1 MGERKVVNKY
11 YPPDFDRAKIAR
23 RRQPKNQQKT
33 ARMIL
38 PMSIRC
44 PTCGN
49 YIYKGTK
56 FNSRKEE
63 VEGETY
69 LGKQILRFYFKCTK
83 CCAEI
88 TFKTDWKNSDYTV
101 ESGAT
106 RNFEPWHCQDEE
118 MHKEK
123 QKKDAEEIGDSMK
136 SLENRTL
143 DSKRRIDIDAGVD
156 ELILLKATQARMS
169 IDALLEANLQRQ
181 LDDQKME
188 ELEDEVLVRSVVFRR
203 SRNPIIK
210 RTHEEEFF
218 EEEDDLVFEN
228 KSLKS

>member
-33 ARMIL
+33 ARMML

-44 PTCGN
+44 PTCG
-49 YIYKGTK
+49 
-56 FNSRKEE
+56 
-63 VEGETY
+63 
-69 LGKQILRFYFKCTK
+69 ILSHGI
-83 CCAEI
+83 A
-88 TFKTDWKNSDYTV
+88 KTRRCIRRSK
-101 ESGAT
+101 
-106 RNFEPWHCQDEE
+106 
-118 MHKEK
+118 
-123 QKKDAEEIGDSMK
+123 KKDAEEIGDSMK